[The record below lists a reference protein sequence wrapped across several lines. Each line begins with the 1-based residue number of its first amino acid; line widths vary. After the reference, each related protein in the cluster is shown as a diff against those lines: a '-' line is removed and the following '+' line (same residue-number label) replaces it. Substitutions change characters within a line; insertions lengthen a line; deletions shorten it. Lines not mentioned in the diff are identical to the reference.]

1 MSERGPKIRD
11 LRVPKPEGEGYGTT
25 YVPLYTASIESPV
38 HAFPDVRTFAKR
50 GCNPIPILV
59 FSFNDSR

>member
-1 MSERGPKIRD
+1 GPKIRD

-50 GCNPIPILV
+50 GCNPIPIL
-59 FSFNDSR
+59 